1 MTIERRTLKYS
12 NLVTTTG
19 TTVLKNK
26 AFLLGNQYLTS
37 NQCVKFVSEKVRAK
51 KFCNFVERYFEI
63 TIEYN

>member
-12 NLVTTTG
+12 NLVAATG
-19 TTVLKNK
+19 TTVSKNK

-37 NQCVKFVSEKVRAK
+37 NQCMKFVSEKVCAK
-51 KFCNFVERYFEI
+51 KICNFVERYFEI